1 MIYFIAED
9 NAHYSPESIKTLKE
23 KYELSDIIIFP
34 ELQDIK
40 SAISSNDNKI
50 GLIAPYSPGK
60 LDHRFDGTSFF
71 EVIYLQ
77 NTYFPFTKD
86 QIDLGIDQNQILSEK
101 LGIKIS
107 TSKYS
112 FKDYGG
118 DTKILLA
125 EAKLIESRF
134 FYNLRPKGFFFVGIP
149 GTGKTFFAKCFAGET
164 NRKLVEFNFS
174 KIKEFQNPM
183 HKIET
188 ILNYFKTTPGRYVIW
203 IDEIEKQFADESTTD
218 MLGVFLTELNEFQS
232 DVSNVFFIAT
242 ANNISY
248 FANRFPELLRPG
260 GRFDRLFFLLPSKD
274 SDVEFIFNIYVQE
287 KQLHFKEEII
297 PSVFL
302 AAIFPEVFIKDDN
315 SFTLVNKLINTLK
328 AELIK
333 TEYQKV
339 IQQIQVDFEP
349 LISLYTY
356 REGNKELR
364 ELQEDELKRLNPLI
378 AKIYSNKY
386 SLIKSQV
393 PAHYGLYRDILEA
406 IRSHPIFNAYLLVSI
421 QNELIQKYQFS
432 FPISEAKSLIFKRY
446 RDTMELSDKNRFPY
460 TPSEISNIVNVC
472 YADYYLGNQDE
483 LPLLQIISNYIEQIP
498 PIQISLP
505 GIKQMESDAAT
516 FFKV

>member
-1 MIYFIAED
+1 MIYFVAED
-9 NAHYSPESIKTLKE
+9 NEHYSEENIQKLKE
-23 KYELSDIIIFP
+23 KYSLSEICIFP
-34 ELQDIK
+34 DMADVK
-40 SAISSNDNKI
+40 SAISGGKKI
-50 GLIAPYSPGK
+50 GLIAPYTPSK
-60 LDHRFDGTSFF
+60 LDARFDGTSFF

-101 LGIKIS
+101 LGIKIT

-118 DTKILLA
+118 DTDILLS
-125 EAKLIESRF
+125 EAQLIELRF
-134 FYNLRPKGFFFVGIP
+134 FLQLKTKGFFFVGIP

-203 IDEIEKQFADESTTD
+203 IDEIEKQFADETTTD

-248 FANRFPELLRPG
+248 FAQRFPELLRPG

-274 SDVEFIFNIYVQE
+274 DDVEFIFDIYVKE
-287 KQLHFKEEII
+287 KRLHFREEII

-302 AAIFPEVFIKDDN
+302 AALFPDVFGKKN
-315 SFTLVNKLINTLK
+315 ETTFVNKIINELK
-328 AELIK
+328 NELKK
-333 TEYQKV
+333 TEEIAQAIKF
-339 IQQIQVDFEP
+339 QFEP

-356 REGNKELR
+356 QDADGELKELS
-364 ELQEDELKRLNPLI
+364 EEELKKYDPIIGR
-378 AKIYSNKY
+378 IYSNKHA
-386 SLIKSQV
+386 LIKSKVTVQ
-393 PAHYGLYRDILEA
+393 HSLYRDLLDV
-406 IRSHPIFNAYLLVSI
+406 IRSHPIFSNYSLVSI
-421 QNELIQKYQFS
+421 TNELIKRYQFV
-432 FPISEAKSLIFKRY
+432 FPISEAKDLIFKRY
-446 RDTMELSDKNRFPY
+446 RDGVQLNDKNRFPY

-472 YADYYLGNQDE
+472 YADYYLGNKKE
-483 LPLLQIISNYIEQIP
+483 LPLFEILSKYIEQIP

-505 GIKQMESDAAT
+505 GVKQMESDATT
-516 FFKV
+516 FLQV